1 MKIARFSVD
10 GWESYGRVEGDRV
23 RVIQGDIFGE
33 HKETRESY
41 PLDRVKLLPPTRPTT
56 FWVTRRTSRTRRW
69 PSTPSASSA
78 NRRGSGPGT
87 RAPTASSGRTTRS

>member
-33 HKETRESY
+33 HKETQAFY
-41 PLDRVKLLPPTRPTT
+41 PLNRVKLLPPSTPKPPARLTAAT
-56 FWVTRRTSRTRRW
+56 TSRQ
-69 PSTPSASSA
+69 
-78 NRRGSGPGT
+78 
-87 RAPTASSGRTTRS
+87 